1 MSAGFDSGGATP
13 RPSWSPPRPI
23 PPPPGTAPHTSAP
36 AHWAATAAPGRTS
49 APWAAAG
56 PPAAGEPEGGLPQE
70 LYGTPPMPAPPH
82 PRPAGERGPVGVA
95 YPAGPVPPPPPAAVP
110 GMPPAPRHA
119 PAAAWSSPAPPS
131 APPPYPPRPSQAPS
145 HAAQVR
151 PRTAAAALCLV
162 LGLGL
167 LGGAGA
173 GVWINHD
180 PAAPTPTAA
189 EASRRDFALA
199 RGLWHSTPVDTLF
212 PPTLHGE
219 GLGPGGAER
228 TWTRIGVAPAGDCRE
243 AFDPLLAR
251 VLRPA
256 GCVKLLRA
264 TYTDATSSA
273 VTTVGLLVTKADAP
287 TMRKLR
293 DRWRTERLGAR
304 ADLMPRPVA
313 FPGTVSAG
321 FGNRQR
327 ASWTVTV
334 AADLPVVVYAVSGF
348 ADDREIAVPQPAASA
363 VTAGA
368 TAAPAQAGLGHEAD
382 ALADAVDSRAHS
394 AARSLTAGPT
404 GGAG

>member
-1 MSAGFDSGGATP
+1 MSAGFDNGGATP
-13 RPSWSPPRPI
+13 PPSWSPPRPI
-23 PPPPGTAPHTSAP
+23 PPPHASAPPQGSARHTSAS
-36 AHWAATAAPGRTS
+36 AQWAAGAAPGRAS

-56 PPAAGEPEGGLPQE
+56 PAAGGEPEGGPPRE
-70 LYGTPPMPAPPH
+70 LYGTAPVPAPPY
-82 PRPAGERGPVGVA
+82 PRPAGERAPVGVA
-95 YPAGPVPPPPPAAVP
+95 YPAGPVPPPPPAHP
-110 GMPPAPRHA
+110 
-119 PAAAWSSPAPPS
+119 PAAAWSSPVPPS
-131 APPPYPPRPSQAPS
+131 AQPPYPPRPPHAPT
-145 HAAQVR
+145 HPPPAR

-162 LGLGL
+162 LGLSL

-212 PPTLHGE
+212 PATLHGK

-243 AFDPLLAR
+243 AFDPLLAK

-264 TYTDATSSA
+264 TYADATSSA
-273 VTTVGLLVTKADAP
+273 VTTVGLLVTKAEAP
-287 TMRKLR
+287 TMRKLHN
-293 DRWRTERLGAR
+293 RWISERLGSR
-304 ADLMPRPVA
+304 GDLMPRPVA
-313 FPGTVSAG
+313 FPGTVADG
-321 FGNRQR
+321 FGDRQR

-348 ADDREIAVPQPAASA
+348 ADGREIAVPQPAASA
-363 VTAGA
+363 VSAGA
-368 TAAPAQAGLGHEAD
+368 TTAPAQAGLGHEAD
-382 ALADAVDSRAHS
+382 ALADAVADRARR
-394 AARSLTAGPT
+394 AAGSLTATPT
-404 GGAG
+404 GGSG

>member
-13 RPSWSPPRPI
+13 RPGWSPPRPI

-36 AHWAATAAPGRTS
+36 AHWAAASASGRAPS
-49 APWAAAG
+49 APPWAAAG
-56 PPAAGEPEGGLPQE
+56 PGVGGEPEGVLPQE
-70 LYGTPPMPAPPH
+70 LYGTAPAPPPPH
-82 PRPAGERGPVGVA
+82 HRPAGGRGPVGVA
-95 YPAGPVPPPPPAAVP
+95 YPAGPAPAPPPPPPV
-110 GMPPAPRHA
+110 PPAPA
-119 PAAAWSSPAPPS
+119 YPPAAAWSSPVPPS
-131 APPPYPPRPSQAPS
+131 APPPRPPHAPA
-145 HAAQVR
+145 HAARTR

-212 PPTLHGE
+212 PPTLHGK

-243 AFDPLLAR
+243 AFDPLLAK

-264 TYTDATSSA
+264 TYSDATSSA

-293 DRWRTERLGAR
+293 DRWTAERLGSR
-304 ADLMPRPVA
+304 ADLMPRTVA
-313 FPGTVSAG
+313 IPGTVAAG
-321 FGNRQR
+321 FGDRQR
-327 ASWTVTV
+327 ASWTVAV

-348 ADDREIAVPQPAASA
+348 ADGREIGVPQPAASA
-363 VTAGA
+363 VTTGA

-382 ALADAVDSRAHS
+382 ALADAVDSRARR
-394 AARSLTAGPT
+394 AARSLTAAPT
-404 GGAG
+404 GGSG

>member
-23 PPPPGTAPHTSAP
+23 PLPPDTAPHTSAP
-36 AHWAATAAPGRTS
+36 AHWAASAAAGRAS
-49 APWAAAG
+49 VPWAAAG
-56 PPAAGEPEGGLPQE
+56 PAATGEPEGGLPQE
-70 LYGTPPMPAPPH
+70 LYGTTPAPAPPY
-82 PRPAGERGPVGVA
+82 PWTAGERGPVGVA
-95 YPAGPVPPPPPAAVP
+95 YPAGPVPPPPPPAVP
-110 GMPPAPRHA
+110 GAPPVPGHP
-119 PAAAWSSPAPPS
+119 PAAAWSSPVPPS
-131 APPPYPPRPSQAPS
+131 APPPHPPRPPHAPS
-145 HAAQVR
+145 HADRAR

-173 GVWINHD
+173 GMWINHD
-180 PAAPTPTAA
+180 PAAPTATAA
-189 EASRRDFALA
+189 EASKRDFALA

-212 PPTLHGE
+212 PPTLHGK

-228 TWTRIGVAPAGDCRE
+228 TWTRIGVAPAGNCQE
-243 AFDPLLAR
+243 AFDPQLAK

-273 VTTVGLLVTKADAP
+273 VTTVGLLVTRADAP
-287 TMRKLR
+287 AMRRLR
-293 DRWRTERLGAR
+293 DRWSAERLGSR

-321 FGNRQR
+321 FGDRQR

-348 ADDREIAVPQPAASA
+348 ADDREIATPQPAASA

-382 ALADAVDSRAHS
+382 ALADAVDSRARR
-394 AARSLTAGPT
+394 AARSLTATPT
-404 GGAG
+404 GGSG

>member
-1 MSAGFDSGGATP
+1 
-13 RPSWSPPRPI
+13 
-23 PPPPGTAPHTSAP
+23 
-36 AHWAATAAPGRTS
+36 
-49 APWAAAG
+49 
-56 PPAAGEPEGGLPQE
+56 
-70 LYGTPPMPAPPH
+70 
-82 PRPAGERGPVGVA
+82 
-95 YPAGPVPPPPPAAVP
+95 
-110 GMPPAPRHA
+110 
-119 PAAAWSSPAPPS
+119 
-131 APPPYPPRPSQAPS
+131 
-145 HAAQVR
+145 
-151 PRTAAAALCLV
+151 V

-228 TWTRIGVAPAGDCRE
+228 TWTRIGVAPAGDCQE
-243 AFDPLLAR
+243 AFDPLLAK

-287 TMRKLR
+287 AMRKLR
-293 DRWRTERLGAR
+293 SRWITERLGSR
-304 ADLMPRPVA
+304 GDLMPRPVA

-321 FGNRQR
+321 FGDRQR

-348 ADDREIAVPQPAASA
+348 ADGRDIGVPQPAASA

-368 TAAPAQAGLGHEAD
+368 TAAPAQAGLGQEAE
-382 ALADAVDSRAHS
+382 ALADAVDSRARR
-394 AARSLTAGPT
+394 AARSLTATPT
-404 GGAG
+404 GGSG

>member
-23 PPPPGTAPHTSAP
+23 PPPHAPVPHTSAP
-36 AHWAATAAPGRTS
+36 AHRSAGAAPGRAA

-56 PPAAGEPEGGLPQE
+56 PAAGGEPEGGLPPE
-70 LYGTPPMPAPPH
+70 LYGTVPAPAAPY

-110 GMPPAPRHA
+110 GVPPAPAHA
-119 PAAAWSSPAPPS
+119 PAAAWTSPVPHS
-131 APPPYPPRPSQAPS
+131 APPPYPPRPPHTPS
-145 HAAQVR
+145 HAAQAR

-173 GVWINHD
+173 GVWINHE

-189 EASRRDFALA
+189 EAGRRDFALA

-212 PPTLHGE
+212 PPTLHGK

-228 TWTRIGVAPAGDCRE
+228 TWTRVGVAPAGDCRE
-243 AFDPLLAR
+243 AFDPLLAK
-251 VLRPA
+251 VLAPA

-264 TYTDATSSA
+264 TYADATSSA

-287 TMRKLR
+287 AMRKLH
-293 DRWRTERLGAR
+293 DRWTTERLGSR
-304 ADLMPRPVA
+304 GDLIPRPVA
-313 FPGTVSAG
+313 FPGTVSDG
-321 FGNRQR
+321 FGDRQR
-327 ASWTVTV
+327 ASWTVGV

-348 ADDREIAVPQPAASA
+348 ADGREVAVPQPAASA

-368 TAAPAQAGLGHEAD
+368 TAAPAQAGLGHDAD
-382 ALADAVDSRAHS
+382 ALADAVESRARA
-394 AARSLTAGPT
+394 AARSLTATPT
-404 GGAG
+404 GGSG